1 MREVF
6 EKINFYN
13 DIIIYG
19 HWYYNMMKYIFQIT
33 INFKYLMFL
42 IDFLSDSISIP
53 RYKLALFYL
62 FSFRI
67 FQFILCHFGRIFFS
81 DY

>member
-19 HWYYNMMKYIFQIT
+19 HWHYNMMKYIFQIM
-33 INFKYLMFL
+33 INFKYLVFL
-42 IDFLSDSISIP
+42 IDFLSILF

-62 FSFRI
+62 LSFRI
-67 FQFILCHFGRIFFS
+67 FQFILRHFDRIFFYFFS
-81 DY
+81 YY